1 MAADT
6 YTEVTRRSWGSKL
19 GGSIKGILGGILMI
33 LVAVALLWWN
43 EGRAVTTTRSL
54 KEGARTVI
62 SVSADRADSVNE
74 GKLVHLTAEATTSET
89 LADPQ
94 CGVQAQAIALRRTV
108 EMYQWE
114 EKSKSETKKKLGG
127 GEETVT
133 TYTYEKKWSEDPID
147 SARFKKPEGHGN
159 PGRFHIESETWRA
172 GTVTLGAFT
181 LSPGLV
187 SQMGTF
193 EPVPPPD
200 PYRVHIP
207 AAQGRRAQVSSSY
220 LYFGYNPDRPD
231 IGDLRISFS
240 KVRPATVSVV
250 ARQAGAT
257 LAAYQT
263 KAGRPIQ
270 MLSMGVLPAEAMFK
284 SAQQSNTMLTW
295 LLRAI
300 GFVLIFAGLNALL
313 RPLVV
318 LGDVVPFVGNIIG
331 KGTAAVSFLGAA
343 VIAFVVI
350 ALAWIT
356 HRPLL
361 GIGLLAVALV
371 ALVLILRRKRARTQ
385 PPPMPAAS

>member
-19 GGSIKGILGGILMI
+19 GGSIKGIFAGILMI
-33 LVAVALLWWN
+33 LVAMAMLWWN
-43 EGRAVTTTRSL
+43 EGRAVLTASSL
-54 KEGARTVI
+54 KEGARAVI
-62 SVSADRADSVNE
+62 SVGAERIESVNE
-74 GKLVHLTAEATTSET
+74 GKLIHLSGVATTSET

-108 EMYQWE
+108 EMFQWE
-114 EKSKSETKKKLGG
+114 ENSRSETKKKLGG

-133 TYTYEKKWSEDPID
+133 TYTYEKRWSERPID
-147 SARFKKPEGHGN
+147 SARFKKPEGHAN
-159 PGRFHIESETWRA
+159 PERMPFESETWRA

-181 LSPGLV
+181 LSPALV

-207 AAQGRRAQVSSSY
+207 AAQGRRVQLAASY
-220 LYFGYNPDRPD
+220 LYLGRDPARPEV
-231 IGDLRISFS
+231 GDVRVSFS
-240 KVRPATVSVV
+240 QVRPATVSVV
-250 ARQAGAT
+250 ARQVGGT
-257 LAAYQT
+257 LTSYPT

-270 MLSMGVLPAEAMFK
+270 MLSAGQLPADAMFK

-295 LLRAI
+295 LLRVV
-300 GFVLIFAGLNALL
+300 GFVLIFAGLGALL

-318 LGDVVPFVGNIIG
+318 LGDVIPFVGNLIG

-343 VIAFVVI
+343 VISFVVI
-350 ALAWIT
+350 ALAWIA

-371 ALVLILRRKRARTQ
+371 ALVLILRRKKAQ
-385 PPPMPAAS
+385 PPPLPAAS